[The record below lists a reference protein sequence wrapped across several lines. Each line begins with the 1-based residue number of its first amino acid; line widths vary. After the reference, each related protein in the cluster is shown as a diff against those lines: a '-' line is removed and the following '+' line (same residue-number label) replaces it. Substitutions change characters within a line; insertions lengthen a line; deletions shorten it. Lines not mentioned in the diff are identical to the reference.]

1 MMKAFHQL
9 YFRDFQITPAM
20 KKDIL
25 VQYDKT
31 ADQLLRLVYSAG
43 QEELNTIPFEGSWT
57 AAQVVSHITQSNQ
70 SIVQALNMP
79 AKIAERKPDIRV
91 EELKTIFLDFT
102 TKLKSPDF
110 ILPKKDIYNRE
121 ILITDLEK
129 SIANLKEG
137 SRKVNL
143 SEAILHAAF
152 GDITK
157 LELLH
162 FVVYHTQ
169 RHIHQLQH
177 IFQVLENR

>member
-1 MMKAFHQL
+1 MRSFRLL
-9 YFRDFQITPAM
+9 YSRDFQITYTM

-25 VQYDKT
+25 VQYDNI
-31 ADQLLRLVYSAG
+31 ADQLLRLVSSAG

-57 AAQVVSHITQSNQ
+57 AAQVVSHVTQSNQ
-70 SIVQALNMP
+70 SIIQALNMP
-79 AKIAERKPDIRV
+79 AKIADRRPDLRV
-91 EELKTIFLDFT
+91 KELKTIFLDFT

-121 ILITDLEK
+121 IIITDLEK
-129 SIANLKEG
+129 SVDNLKEESG
-137 SRKVNL
+137 KVNL
-143 SEAILHAAF
+143 SGAILHPAF

-169 RHIHQLQH
+169 RHIRQLKN
-177 IFQVLENR
+177 IFEVIENK

>member
-1 MMKAFHQL
+1 MKSFCLL
-9 YFRDFQITPAM
+9 YFRDFQIIHTM

-25 VQYDKT
+25 VQYDNT
-31 ADQLLRLVYSAG
+31 ADQLLKLVSSAG

-57 AAQVVSHITQSNQ
+57 AAQVVSHVTKSNQ

-79 AKIAERKPDIRV
+79 AKITNRRPDLRV

-110 ILPKKDIYNRE
+110 ILPDKDTYNRE
-121 ILITDLEK
+121 IIITDLEN
-129 SIANLKEG
+129 SVDNLKEESG
-137 SRKVNL
+137 KVNL
-143 SEAILHAAF
+143 SEAILHPAF

-169 RHIHQLQH
+169 RHIHQLKH
-177 IFQVLENR
+177 IFQVVENR